1 MLSGLLPMLAT
12 PGEIPADDAG
22 WAYEMKW
29 DGVRALVAVDG
40 DRIEIVSRLGNDI
53 TRRYSELAGIAADLA
68 PTSAVLDGEIVAFD
82 DHGRPS
88 FERLQSRMHSD
99 GGPTPVAFL
108 CFDLLRLDE
117 ESLLDL
123 PYEQRRTTLDRLG
136 LAGSNWQTPPVA
148 AGGGQQAYETAR
160 ELGLEG
166 VVAKRRDSPY
176 RPGRRS
182 TEWRKVKINREQEF
196 VVGGWLPGDGRLV
209 GHLGSLLVG
218 YFDDGRFVYG
228 GRVGSGLNETTRS
241 ILEAQLAPRADCPFD
256 PRPTDRGLAR
266 AVWVEPRLVVEVKY
280 REWTNA
286 GRLRQPSFTGIRDDK
301 LPEDVVRED

>member
-1 MLSGLLPMLAT
+1 MLAT
-12 PGEIPADDAG
+12 PGDIPTDDEA

-53 TRRYSELAGIAADLA
+53 TRRYPELAGIAPALA
-68 PTSAVLDGEIVAFD
+68 PTTAVLDGEIVAFD

-108 CFDLLRLDE
+108 CFDLLRLDDT
-117 ESLLDL
+117 SLLDV
-123 PYEQRRTTLDRLG
+123 PYEQRRATLDRLG
-136 LAGSNWQTPPVA
+136 VSGSNWQTPPVA
-148 AGGGQQAYETAR
+148 TSDGHQAYETAR

-166 VVAKRRDSPY
+166 IVAKRRDSPY

-182 TEWRKVKINREQEF
+182 TEWRKIKITREQEF
-196 VVGGWLPGDGRLV
+196 VVGGWLPGERRLEGRI
-209 GHLGSLLVG
+209 GSLLVG
-218 YFDDGRFVYG
+218 YYEDGRLVYA
-228 GRVGSGLNETTRS
+228 GRVGSGLDERTRS
-241 ILEAQLAPRADCPFD
+241 ILERQLVPRPSGCPFE
-256 PRPTDRGLAR
+256 PRPTDRGLSP
-266 AVWVEPRLVVEVKY
+266 AVWVEPTVVVQVKY
-280 REWTNA
+280 REWTSA

-301 LPEDVVRED
+301 LAEDVGREP